1 MEYLTLQKLSYLPDV
16 QPQQLADEVERRQQ
30 CPASVQ
36 LRFDDQQYFYV
47 LVPEIAKLSDAIH
60 EEERAI
66 ESLIKKLPRRAAA
79 AGLSA
84 LFIREVMSTHQIEGI
99 HSSRREVEEV
109 LKAPKS
115 SHRKRFA
122 EFTSVLKECV
132 IDQDAFSIERV
143 EDIRSLYDRVT
154 TGEVSAGDEL
164 DGELF
169 RKGPVYVYSE
179 SQRILHSGFQP
190 EEKIRR
196 GLQDMLDEAEQPST
210 TKLIAA
216 IVGHFMFETVHPF
229 YDGNGRT
236 GRVLLGYHLRDILR
250 PSSILSLS
258 QAISESK
265 RVYYNALRDARDR
278 RNYGE
283 LTHFIITM
291 MTFIRSAQDTLMSDL
306 KQSSQRIQQLQTNLN
321 ALEFDSLKPGH
332 KPQILT
338 AILLEIGQDYAFG
351 SELGLTLDELG
362 EDEDLAINRR
372 ALTSNCAELIERG
385 FLEITRK
392 RPLTYTLTAIAAQ
405 QFDLD

>member
-1 MEYLTLQKLSYLPDV
+1 MEYPTLQKFSYLPDV
-16 QPQQLADEVERRQQ
+16 HPQQVADEAKRRRQ
-30 CPASVQ
+30 CPSAVQ

-47 LVPEIAKLSDAIH
+47 LVPEIAKLSEAIH
-60 EEERAI
+60 EAERGI
-66 ESLIKKLPRRAAA
+66 ESLIKRLPRRAAA

-84 LFIREVMSTHQIEGI
+84 LFIREVMATHHIEGI
-99 HSSRREVEEV
+99 HSSRREVEEA
-109 LKAPKS
+109 LNAPKS
-115 SHRKRFA
+115 SQRKRFA

-132 IDQDAFSIERV
+132 IDHGSFSVERV

-154 TGEVSAGDEL
+154 KGEVSAKDEL

-169 RKGPVYVYSE
+169 RKGHVYVCSE
-179 SQRILHSGFQP
+179 SQRILHTGFHP
-190 EEKIRR
+190 EKEIWR
-196 GLQDMLDEAEQPST
+196 GLQDMLDEAQHPST

-216 IVGHFMFETVHPF
+216 ILGHFMFETVHPF

-236 GRVLLGYHLRDILR
+236 GRVLLGYHLRDILGS
-250 PSSILSLS
+250 SSILSLS

-265 RVYYNALRDARDR
+265 RLYYNALKNARDH

-291 MTFIRSAQDTLMSDL
+291 MTFIRSAQDTLKGDL
-306 KQSSQRIQQLQTNLN
+306 KQSSQHIQHLQKNLN
-321 ALEFDSLKPGH
+321 ALEFDSLEYGY

-338 AILLEIGQDYAFG
+338 AILLEIGQAYAFG

-362 EDEDLAINRR
+362 KNEDLAINRR
-372 ALTSNCAELIERG
+372 ALTSHCTELIERG
-385 FLEITRK
+385 FLELTRK
-392 RPLTYTLTAIAAQ
+392 RPLTYTLTSEAAQ